1 MIDQERVRE
10 MTKLAAYE
18 AHNGKKYKMMTR
30 FFRSDFVG
38 RHLFKAFAAGTAAYG
53 IILLMWGMYH
63 FDELIEQLDSMDI
76 VQFGIAVLV
85 RYLIFQLVY
94 LVAVDIYANLFYAE
108 GKRDLRRFYRRLKR
122 LDRLYDEEESR
133 RAPNRREEH

>member
-1 MIDQERVRE
+1 
-10 MTKLAAYE
+10 
-18 AHNGKKYKMMTR
+18 
-30 FFRSDFVG
+30 
-38 RHLFKAFAAGTAAYG
+38 
-53 IILLMWGMYH
+53 MWGMYH
-63 FDELIEQLDSMDI
+63 FDELIEQLDFMGI